1 MPRNLSKDWILSYAE
16 GLDKYTEAPTSYLV
30 WVAISLV
37 GAVMKK
43 RVYRKRGIHTIYPN
57 QYVVLTGPPGIG
69 KGEAIHP
76 AYNLAKEAA
85 LVNVISDRVT
95 APKIID
101 RIANGFGPGVN
112 VQGGQVKISADSTA
126 VLLATELAGLL
137 TASDFMMQFLC
148 DAFDRNTYE
157 YDTKNSGTSVIKGMC
172 TSLMGACVPD
182 YIRKLNKDAMAAIN
196 SGFTARTIFVY
207 AEKPSKRL
215 PEIAAIEST
224 AAGKKLLDDLKHDL
238 IEISQLNGPMGMDSS
253 AQLAFNTFYN
263 NCGPTDED
271 SEVVSH
277 FKRRMPTHVLKTAMV
292 YSAAE
297 SDSMVISLFHMRNA
311 IASVGDV
318 CRNLDLAF
326 RGVGDS
332 ELSSPS
338 DRVQSFIEKK
348 GITSRNEILAHLH
361 RHMTPEYLDRT
372 ISLLMNIGVCEY
384 VYDKNQRPYIQLKKK
399 KGFASYGTQP

>member
-1 MPRNLSKDWILSYAE
+1 VARKLANDWILSYAE
-16 GLDKYTEAPTSYLV
+16 GMDRYTEAPHAYLV
-30 WVAISLV
+30 WVAISVV

-43 RVYRKRGIHTIYPN
+43 NVFRSRGIHTVYPN

-76 AYNLAKEAA
+76 AYNIAKELN

-101 RIANGFGPGVN
+101 RIAEGFGHGVAVN
-112 VQGGQVKISADSTA
+112 GGQIGFAAKDSTA

-207 AEKPSKRL
+207 AERPSKRL

-224 AAGKKLLDDLKHDL
+224 PAGKKLIQDLKDDLLQIATLRGEMTID
-238 IEISQLNGPMGMDSS
+238 PM
-253 AQLAFNTFYN
+253 AQALFNKFYQD
-263 NCGPTDED
+263 CSPVDED

-277 FKRRMPTHVLKTAMV
+277 FKRRMPTHVIKTAMI
-292 YSAAE
+292 YSVARK
-297 SDSMVISLFHMRNA
+297 DTLIIDRFDMRNA
-311 IASVGDV
+311 ISSVTDV
-318 CRNLDLAF
+318 CKNLDLAF

-332 ELSSPS
+332 ELSSPT
-338 DRVQSFIEKK
+338 DRVLTFVERK
-348 GITSRNEILAHLH
+348 GLTSRNEILTNVH
-361 RHMTPEYLDRT
+361 RHMTPENLDRV
-372 ISLLMNIGVCEY
+372 IALLMNIACLEY
-384 VYDKNQRPYIQLKKK
+384 VHNGKNAPLIQVRKSAHTK
-399 KGFASYGTQP
+399 KGTP

>member
-1 MPRNLSKDWILSYAE
+1 MSRKLSKDWILAYAE
-16 GLDKYTEAPTSYLV
+16 GMDRYTEAPHAYLV
-30 WVAISLV
+30 WVAISVV

-43 RVYRKRGIHTIYPN
+43 NVFRSRGIHTVYPN

-76 AYNLAKEAA
+76 AYNIAKELN

-101 RIANGFGPGVN
+101 RIAQGFGPGVN
-112 VQGGQVKISADSTA
+112 VQAGKIGFAVDSTA

-207 AEKPSKRL
+207 AERPSKRL

-224 AAGKKLLDDLKHDL
+224 VAGKKLIQDLKDDLVQIATLKGEMQID
-238 IEISQLNGPMGMDSS
+238 PM
-253 AQLAFNTFYN
+253 AQRLFNQFYQD
-263 NCGPTDED
+263 CSPSDDD

-277 FKRRMPTHVLKTAMV
+277 FKRRMPTHVIKTAMI
-292 YSAAE
+292 YSVARK
-297 SDSMVISLFHMRNA
+297 DTLIIDRFDMHNA
-311 IASVGDV
+311 IVAITDV
-318 CRNLDLAF
+318 CKNLDLAF

-332 ELSSPS
+332 ELSSPT
-338 DRVQSFIEKK
+338 DRVLTFVERK
-348 GITSRNEILAHLH
+348 GLTSRNEILTNVH
-361 RHMTPEYLDRT
+361 RHMTPENLDRV
-372 ISLLMNIGVCEY
+372 IALLMNIACLEY
-384 VYDKNQRPYIQLKKK
+384 VHNGKNAPLIQIRKGAK
-399 KGFASYGTQP
+399 KGTP